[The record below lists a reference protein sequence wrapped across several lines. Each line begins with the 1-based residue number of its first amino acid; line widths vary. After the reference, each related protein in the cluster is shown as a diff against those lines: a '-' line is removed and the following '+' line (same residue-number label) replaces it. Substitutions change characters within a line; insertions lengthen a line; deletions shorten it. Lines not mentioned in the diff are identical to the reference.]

1 MKEASGFFAYAS
13 MPADIGQT
21 IERSAANSAVSS
33 GTSTIS
39 TWAELDIVGHF
50 ISDKVLEGIEYAD
63 FFIADISEL
72 NFNVTYEIG
81 YAIGKSKRILL
92 VKNKSIQPQGLKIS
106 DVGIFDTLGYKE
118 YQNSFELNTFL
129 NNTSTLKP
137 IDVSVA
143 LNIKAPVYLL
153 DTPHKTDWSTRIISR
168 IKKAGFTFRNFD
180 PNESPR
186 LSAYDAINQ
195 VAQSYGVVVPL
206 LSSHSVGAT
215 THNMRAAFIA
225 GLNSCS
231 E

>member
-129 NNTSTLKP
+129 NNTSTLRKVRTSIP
-137 IDVSVA
+137 RTKNENFSH
-143 LNIKAPVYLL
+143 L
-153 DTPHKTDWSTRIISR
+153 ISM
-168 IKKAGFTFRNFD
+168 G
-180 PNESPR
+180 
-186 LSAYDAINQ
+186 YQ
-195 VAQSYGVVVPL
+195 
-206 LSSHSVGAT
+206 
-215 THNMRAAFIA
+215 
-225 GLNSCS
+225 
-231 E
+231 